1 LFLKESKLSQTRLNT
16 IKAFAA
22 LILLSILWGYNWVV
36 MKFAMLDMGPF
47 QFGALRTFGGA
58 LCLMALMLLLKKPL
72 RPREIPTLILLG
84 ILQTCGFTG
93 LIIWA
98 LVSGGAGKTAVLT
111 YTMPFWVMVLAWP
124 LLGEKIR
131 GMQWIAVFASV
142 LGLLLI
148 FDPLHLGGDVFS
160 MWLAVA
166 AGIFWALAVIL
177 AKKLHHRVPDLDL
190 MSLTGW
196 QMFFGSLPL
205 VLVALLVDAPPVH
218 WTPRLF
224 AAITFNAVFCN
235 ALAWLLW
242 LYALQRL
249 AAGIASM
256 TSMLAPLIGVLAAWI
271 QLGEQ
276 PSVYE
281 MIGMVCIA
289 LALIVISLHAIK
301 AHDQVDSA
309 MGQD

>member
-1 LFLKESKLSQTRLNT
+1 
-16 IKAFAA
+16 
-22 LILLSILWGYNWVV
+22 
-36 MKFAMLDMGPF
+36 M
-47 QFGALRTFGGA
+47 RTFLGA
-58 LCLMALMLLLKKPL
+58 LCLMGVLLVLKKPL
-72 RPREIPTLILLG
+72 RPKEIPTLILLG

-98 LVSGGAGKTAVLT
+98 LVHGGAGKTAVLT

-131 GMQWIAVFASV
+131 GMQWVAVLSSL
-142 LGLLLI
+142 LGLVLI

-160 MWLAVA
+160 MSLAVM
-166 AGIFWALAVIL
+166 AGVFWALAVIS

-190 MSLTGW
+190 VSLTAW

-205 VLVALLVDAPPVH
+205 VVVAFWVDAPPID
-218 WTPRLF
+218 WSPRLF
-224 AAITFNAVFCN
+224 AAIGFNAILCN

-249 AAGIASM
+249 AAGVASM
-256 TSMLAPLIGVLAAWI
+256 TSMLAPLIGVLAAWV

-276 PSVYE
+276 PSTFE
-281 MIGMVCIA
+281 IAGMLLIG
-289 LALIVISLHAIK
+289 LALIVISLHAMK
-301 AHDQVDSA
+301 AHDEIEPA

>member
-1 LFLKESKLSQTRLNT
+1 MSATKSTTL
-16 IKAFAA
+16 KAFAA
-22 LILLSILWGYNWVV
+22 LLLLSVLWGYNWVV
-36 MKFAMLDMGPF
+36 MKYALLDAGPF
-47 QFGALRTFGGA
+47 QFGAMRTFFGA
-58 LCLMALMLLLKKPL
+58 LCLMGVLLVLKKPL
-72 RPREIPTLILLG
+72 RPKEVPTLMLLG

-98 LVSGGAGKTAVLT
+98 LVQGGAGKTAVLT

-131 GMQWIAVFASV
+131 GMQWLAVFSS
-142 LGLLLI
+142 LIGLVLI
-148 FDPLHLGGDVFS
+148 FDPLHLGGDLFS
-160 MWLAVA
+160 MSRAVM

-177 AKKLHHRVPDLDL
+177 AKKLHHRVPQLDL
-190 MSLTGW
+190 VSLTAW

-205 VLVALLVDAPPVH
+205 VVVAFWVDAPPID
-218 WTPRLF
+218 WSPRLF
-224 AAITFNAVFCN
+224 AAIGFNAILCN

-249 AAGIASM
+249 AAGVASM

-276 PSVYE
+276 PSTSEIVG
-281 MIGMVCIA
+281 MLLIGI
-289 LALIVISLHAIK
+289 ALIVISLHAMK
-301 AHDQVDSA
+301 AHEEIEPA

>member
-1 LFLKESKLSQTRLNT
+1 MSASKSTTL
-16 IKAFAA
+16 KAFGA
-22 LILLSILWGYNWVV
+22 LLLLSVLWGYNWVV
-36 MKFAMLDMGPF
+36 MKYALLDAGPF
-47 QFGALRTFGGA
+47 QFGAMRTFLGA
-58 LCLMALMLLLKKPL
+58 LCLMGVLLVLKKPL
-72 RPREIPTLILLG
+72 RPKEIPTLILLG

-98 LVSGGAGKTAVLT
+98 LVHGGAGKTAVLT

-131 GMQWIAVFASV
+131 GMQWVAVLSSL
-142 LGLLLI
+142 LGLVLI

-160 MWLAVA
+160 MSLAVM
-166 AGIFWALAVIL
+166 AGVFWALAVIL

-190 MSLTGW
+190 VSLTAW

-205 VLVALLVDAPPVH
+205 VVVAFWVDAPPID
-218 WTPRLF
+218 WSPRLF
-224 AAITFNAVFCN
+224 AAIGFNAILCN

-249 AAGIASM
+249 AAGVASM
-256 TSMLAPLIGVLAAWI
+256 TSMLAPLIGVLAAWV

-276 PSVYE
+276 PSTFE
-281 MIGMVCIA
+281 IAGMLLIG
-289 LALIVISLHAIK
+289 LALIVISLHAMK
-301 AHDQVDSA
+301 AHDEIELA

>member
-1 LFLKESKLSQTRLNT
+1 MSATKSTTL
-16 IKAFAA
+16 KAFAA
-22 LILLSILWGYNWVV
+22 LLLLSVLWGYNWVV
-36 MKFAMLDMGPF
+36 MKYALLDAGPF
-47 QFGALRTFGGA
+47 QFGAMRTFFGA
-58 LCLMALMLLLKKPL
+58 LCLMGVLLVLKKPL
-72 RPREIPTLILLG
+72 RPKEVPTLMLLG

-98 LVSGGAGKTAVLT
+98 LVQGGAGKTAVLT

-131 GMQWIAVFASV
+131 GMQWLAVFSS
-142 LGLLLI
+142 LIGLVLI
-148 FDPLHLGGDVFS
+148 FDPLHLGGDLFS
-160 MWLAVA
+160 MSLAVM

-177 AKKLHHRVPDLDL
+177 AKKLHHRVPQLDL
-190 MSLTGW
+190 VSLTAW
-196 QMFFGSLPL
+196 QMFFGSVPL
-205 VLVALLVDAPPVH
+205 VVVAFLVDAPPID
-218 WTPRLF
+218 WSPRLF
-224 AAITFNAVFCN
+224 AAIGFNAILCN

-249 AAGIASM
+249 AAGVASM

-276 PSVYE
+276 PSTSEIVG
-281 MIGMVCIA
+281 MLLIG
-289 LALIVISLHAIK
+289 LALIVISLHAMK
-301 AHDQVDSA
+301 AHEEIEPA

>member
-1 LFLKESKLSQTRLNT
+1 MAIAQSTKL
-16 IKAFAA
+16 KAFSA
-22 LILLSILWGYNWVV
+22 LMLLSLLWGYNWVV
-36 MKFAMLDMGPF
+36 MKYALLDAGPF
-47 QFGALRTFGGA
+47 QFGALRTFLGA
-58 LCLMALMLLLKKPL
+58 LCLMLVLCVMRKPL
-72 RPREIPTLILLG
+72 RPREVPTLILLG

-98 LVSGGAGKTAVLT
+98 LVHGGAGKTAVLT

-131 GMQWIAVFASV
+131 GMQWIAVLSSL
-142 LGLLLI
+142 LGLVLI

-160 MWLAVA
+160 MSLAVI

-177 AKKLHHRVPDLDL
+177 AKKLHHRAPNLDL
-190 MSLTGW
+190 ISLTAW

-205 VLVALLVDAPPVH
+205 VALAFWVEAPPIE

-224 AAITFNAVFCN
+224 AAIGFNAILCN

-249 AAGIASM
+249 AAGVASM
-256 TSMLAPLIGVLAAWI
+256 TSMMAPLIGVLAAWI
-271 QLGEQ
+271 QLGEE
-276 PSVYE
+276 PSRSEIV
-281 MIGMVCIA
+281 GM
-289 LALIVISLHAIK
+289 ALIGVALIMISFHAMK
-301 AHDQVDSA
+301 AHEEIEPA